1 MNIVDIEINKLFI
14 SSTNVR
20 KMLNGVK
27 DETNISDLAK
37 DINTNGLI
45 NPITVL
51 FNKNSNT
58 YEIIAGQRRFL
69 AMKKLNKEK
78 ITCNILEVD
87 TSKAHQISLVENMQR
102 NPMTSCDKVKA
113 FAKLYEASDKNM
125 ENLSSKVNIS
135 NVTIQKY
142 LKLRDLPE
150 EVLHLLDMKS
160 EISDKISID
169 IALELVKSQN
179 TNSSNVLEL
188 LAKLNDLTS
197 GQKLEVLKLINNG
210 EDGEDGEDID
220 IIKNNVKKRDN
231 NKRTFKDL
239 PYVIDN
245 STLEKIIIPND
256 MYDEIVGLIMH
267 KTNGNLIRY

>member
-1 MNIVDIEINKLFI
+1 MNILDIEINKLFI
-14 SSTNVR
+14 SPTNVR

-27 DETNISDLAK
+27 DETNILDLAK

-51 FNKNSNT
+51 FNKSNNT

-69 AMKKLNKEK
+69 AMKKLNREK
-78 ITCNILEVD
+78 ITCNILEID
-87 TSKAHQISLVENMQR
+87 TTKAHQISLVENMQR

-113 FAKLYEASDKNM
+113 FAKLYETSDKNM
-125 ENLSSKVNIS
+125 DNLSSKVNIS
-135 NVTIQKY
+135 NATIQKY

-150 EVLHLLDMKS
+150 EVLQLLDMKS

-179 TNSSNVLEL
+179 NNSSNILEL
-188 LAKLNDLTS
+188 LEKLNDLTNS
-197 GQKLEVLKLINNG
+197 QKMEVLKLVNN
-210 EDGEDGEDID
+210 GEDID
-220 IIKNNVKKRDN
+220 ITKNNIKKRDN
-231 NKRTFKDL
+231 NKRTLKDL

-256 MYDEIVGLIMH
+256 MYDEIVELIMC
-267 KTNGNLIRY
+267 KTNGNPIRY